1 MHWIGFD
8 VGKAFHWVCVLD
20 EDGEEVLSRR
30 VEASEEDLEAVCLE
44 IDALGEDRIVGIDLM
59 GGPATL
65 LEAILVERA
74 EKLFHVPGIAV
85 NRARDAYPGES
96 KSDARDARVI
106 ADQLRL
112 RRGALQEIRPRNGV
126 LAEMRVLVAH
136 RRDLLQDQTRRAA
149 RLREVLLSVFPGLE
163 AALDLKREGALVLVT
178 KLATPTGARR
188 LGEARLH
195 RWLKAKGVRKA
206 RDVARR
212 VVVAAKA
219 QRRELPAAEAKSAL
233 AAELASEMLRTRE
246 RIAELDR
253 RLEELLAAIPES
265 EIVRSLP
272 GMGVVFTAEFLAEVG
287 NLGRFASADSL
298 AAAAGIAP
306 VQRASGASS
315 HQRRARRGNKVL
327 KRLLY
332 RSAFS
337 CISHHQRSEDF
348 YRKKRAE
355 GKGHHQAVIALAR
368 RRVNVLWAMLRD
380 GEIYRERSSQ
390 AA

>member
-1 MHWIGFD
+1 
-8 VGKAFHWVCVLD
+8 
-20 EDGEEVLSRR
+20 
-30 VEASEEDLEAVCLE
+30 
-44 IDALGEDRIVGIDLM
+44 
-59 GGPATL
+59 
-65 LEAILVERA
+65 
-74 EKLFHVPGIAV
+74 
-85 NRARDAYPGES
+85 
-96 KSDARDARVI
+96 
-106 ADQLRL
+106 
-112 RRGALQEIRPRNGV
+112 
-126 LAEMRVLVAH
+126 MRVLVAH

-163 AALDLKREGALVLVT
+163 AALDLEREGALVLVT

-188 LGEARLH
+188 LGEAHLH

-206 RDVARR
+206 QDVARR

-272 GMGVVFTAEFLAEVG
+272 GMGVVFTAEFLAGVG

-337 CISHHQRSEDF
+337 CICHHQRSEDF

-368 RRVNVLWAMLRD
+368 RRVDVLWAMLRD
-380 GEIYRERSSQ
+380 GQTYSQ
-390 AA
+390 RPSPAP